1 VIGRGGDQSPVTEKS
16 SKNGKNLRKMAAD
29 ATNHWNI
36 IGTSWETVGKSLEQS
51 LPSHVGKYTSTMGC
65 GIDIPSGKL
74 TVCYR
79 KSPFSI
85 GKPSING
92 LFPMAMLNNQRV

>member
-36 IGTSWETVGKSLEQS
+36 IGTSWETVGKSL
-51 LPSHVGKYTSTMGC
+51 
-65 GIDIPSGKL
+65 
-74 TVCYR
+74 
-79 KSPFSI
+79 
-85 GKPSING
+85 
-92 LFPMAMLNNQRV
+92 